1 MLSRV
6 ALSAAVAG
14 GGGLGLTRRVHRR
27 VAVPPPPPP
36 VALTAQLSAQQLLL
50 AGYDAVRASGSSRA
64 GQTARLQA
72 DVAAH
77 ADALRAVLEQYPGWR
92 LTERPASSS
101 SAAQTAGPSSA
112 AAQTPGPSSAQTP
125 GPSSAHPTASSSST
139 LQPPAGP
146 SSAHP
151 TASSSSTLQP
161 PAGPGVP
168 TTVGA
173 LAAATRR
180 AANLAASNCAAWPVG
195 ESQAVRAVPLLGSI
209 AGCLSTHAA
218 ILA

>member
-36 VALTAQLSAQQLLL
+36 LALTAQLSAQQLLL

-146 SSAHP
+146 
-151 TASSSSTLQP
+151 
-161 PAGPGVP
+161 GVP